1 MEQEI
6 RYIMIRK
13 IINIQKLSAK
23 LIIKLFGE
31 SNNEI
36 RFGAEEMIG
45 VDLGPE
51 KLFDSIGKYT

>member
-1 MEQEI
+1 
-6 RYIMIRK
+6 MIRK